1 MVELNASATEDDSAP
16 RPATTTADGEES
28 PSPVPVPA
36 FGEPRPPATVQSF
49 SEPRPAAAFEG
60 GAPAPQQPA
69 LPPLGSQEDG
79 VKRAG
84 AILAAATQARWPMYL
99 RNVKQILRNAD
110 GGFDDRRY
118 GFGGLMD
125 LLKACQ
131 RAGLVRI
138 ERDRRG
144 GLRVFQ
150 GTGLQVTATR
160 PMHGVLPQPDV
171 EDTMDASSDGDG
183 QPIEPP
189 PPAELPDDDANESQ
203 PIVAIDTT
211 AELLGRAAP
220 RARARTAR
228 SAAAT
233 TARAPRAAKVAKPA
247 ARRRPRAK
255 KAAAE

>member
-1 MVELNASATEDDSAP
+1 MVELNEGFSDDDAAKPRVAVEGEDRGVSAASE
-16 RPATTTADGEES
+16 GEEAA
-28 PSPVPVPA
+28 PA
-36 FGEPRPPATVQSF
+36 FAPMESAGPAQPGSAL
-49 SEPRPAAAFEG
+49 P
-60 GAPAPQQPA
+60 APAQPQ
-69 LPPLGSQEDG
+69 LTPLGSQEDG

-99 RNVKQILRNAD
+99 RNVKQILRNAE

-150 GTGLQVTATR
+150 GGALQGTGGIR
-160 PMHGVLPQPDV
+160 PTHGVLPQPDI
-171 EDTMDASSDGDG
+171 EDTLDATPSDSDA
-183 QPIEPP
+183 QPTFAEPP
-189 PPAELPDDDANESQ
+189 QPAELSDEDGNEIQ
-203 PIVAIDTT
+203 PVLIDTT

-220 RARARTAR
+220 KARARTAR
-228 SAAAT
+228 SSSAT
-233 TARAPRAAKVAKPA
+233 TTRTPRGAKAAAKPA
-247 ARRRPRAK
+247 TRRTRAK
-255 KAAAE
+255 KAAAGE